1 VNKNLKIG
9 LLLGAGFAAYKLYNI
24 YQLGEKIEYT
34 PVDFN
39 YSNSKIYLKMRLD
52 NPVNATLKMR
62 GVDGTIA
69 LEDGRILSSFTSEPF
84 IINQGVSYFTLIFD
98 IDPIKAGVEIL
109 KMLISFNT
117 PKMIVT
123 MKKKIPFITI
133 TETFVIDPAKLKK

>member
-1 VNKNLKIG
+1 MNKNLKIG

>member
-1 VNKNLKIG
+1 
-9 LLLGAGFAAYKLYNI
+9 
-24 YQLGEKIEYT
+24 
-34 PVDFN
+34 
-39 YSNSKIYLKMRLD
+39 MRLD

-62 GVDGTIA
+62 GVDGSIS
-69 LEDGRILSSFTSEPF
+69 LEDGRILSTFTSEPF
-84 IINQGVSYFTLIFD
+84 IINAGVSYFTLVFD
-98 IDPIKAGVEIL
+98 IDPVKAGVEIL

>member
-9 LLLGAGFAAYKLYNI
+9 LALGVGFAAYKLYNL
-24 YQLGEKIEYT
+24 YQLGEKIQYT

-69 LEDGRILSSFTSEPF
+69 LEDGTPISTFTSEPF
-84 IINQGVSYFTLIFD
+84 VINSGISYFTLVFD
-98 IDPIKAGVEIL
+98 INAVKAGAEIL
-109 KMLISFNT
+109 KMLVSFNT
-117 PKMIVT
+117 PKMVVT
-123 MKKKIPFITI
+123 MRKKIPFITL
-133 TETFVIDPAKLKK
+133 TETFVIDPAKLK

>member
-9 LLLGAGFAAYKLYNI
+9 LALGAGFAAYKLYNL

-39 YSNSKIYLKMRLD
+39 YTNSKIYLKMRLD

-62 GVDGTIA
+62 GVDGSIA
-69 LEDGRILSSFTSEPF
+69 LEDGTFISTFTSEPF
-84 IINQGVSYFTLIFD
+84 IINAGISYFTLVFD
-98 IDPIKAGVEIL
+98 IDAVKAGTEIL

-117 PKMIVT
+117 PKMVVT
-123 MKKKIPFITI
+123 MRKKIPFITLS
-133 TETFVIDPAKLKK
+133 ETFVIDPAKLK